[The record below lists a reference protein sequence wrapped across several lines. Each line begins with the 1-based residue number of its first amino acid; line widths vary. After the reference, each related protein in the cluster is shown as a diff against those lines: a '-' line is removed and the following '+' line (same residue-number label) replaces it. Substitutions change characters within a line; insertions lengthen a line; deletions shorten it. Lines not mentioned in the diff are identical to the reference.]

1 MLLSKYKLF
10 NKPFQSSH
18 GIINYTNLLTM
29 MFMHAIDYALM
40 SIEAYNAR
48 ATECWSISAFFVCGQ
63 TR

>member
-1 MLLSKYKLF
+1 
-10 NKPFQSSH
+10 
-18 GIINYTNLLTM
+18 

-48 ATECWSISAFFVCGQ
+48 ATECWSISAYFVCGQ